1 MSTLFITLRFLDI
14 IDILLFAILLFQAY
28 RLIKGTAAINIFA
41 GVFALYLVWL
51 FVKALNMHLLS
62 SILGQFIGVGVIAL
76 IIVFQPEL
84 RKGLLL
90 LGTRNLSNQRFS
102 FLRFLLGEEE
112 KREVIKTEEIL
123 AAVKHLAE
131 NKIGALIVLRKKTDL
146 DPLIQIKEIL
156 NAETTQRLLI
166 SIFIKESP
174 LHDGAVMIYDS
185 KIHAARCILPLSEQ
199 SLDENYGTRHRA
211 AVGITEGTDAIV
223 VVVSEETGQISFV
236 KKGKLRKVADVRR
249 LSTLLNAEYLKEKS
263 EMIQKNDKSAVSAPA
278 TITKKI

>member
-90 LGTRNLSNQRFS
+90 LGTRNLSNKRFS

-112 KREVIKTEEIL
+112 KREVVKTEEIV
-123 AAVKHLAE
+123 AAVKYLAE
-131 NKIGALIVLRKKTDL
+131 NKIGALIVLRKETDL

-166 SIFIKESP
+166 SIFVKESP

-211 AVGITEGTDAIV
+211 AVGITEGTDAVV
-223 VVVSEETGQISFV
+223 VVVSEESGQISFG
-236 KKGKLRKVADVRR
+236 KKGKLRKVAEARR
-249 LSTLLNAEYLKEKS
+249 LSSLINSEFLKEKTDAVP
-263 EMIQKNDKSAVSAPA
+263 KNDKSPSVSSLAMG
-278 TITKKI
+278 KKG

>member
-1 MSTLFITLRFLDI
+1 MTTLFITLRFLDI
-14 IDILLFAILLFQAY
+14 IDILLFAILMFQAY

-90 LGTRNLSNQRFS
+90 LGTRNLSNKRFS

-112 KREVIKTEEIL
+112 KKEVLKSEEIV

-131 NKIGALIVLRKKTDL
+131 NKIGALIVLRKETDL

-174 LHDGAVMIYDS
+174 LHDGAVLIYDS

-236 KKGKLRKVADVRR
+236 KKGKMRKVSEARR
-249 LSTLLNAEYLKEKS
+249 LTTLLNAEFVKDKADTDPKSDKILSPIPLNAGKKE
-263 EMIQKNDKSAVSAPA
+263 
-278 TITKKI
+278 